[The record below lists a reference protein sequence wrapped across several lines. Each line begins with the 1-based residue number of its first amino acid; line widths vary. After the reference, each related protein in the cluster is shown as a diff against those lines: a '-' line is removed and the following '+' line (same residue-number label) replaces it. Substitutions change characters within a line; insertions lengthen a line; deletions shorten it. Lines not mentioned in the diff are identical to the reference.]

1 MGSTGIKSAN
11 NKHKKVK
18 VSNARAENVSRDS
31 SAEQS
36 SSEEQQSS
44 AASSSEEE
52 PEEDEMDLEG
62 VSSEEAQSDDGDD
75 DDDDD
80 DDDDGDD
87 GEDDHDEDEDDDDD
101 DFPLKRSS
109 KSSKSKHDDG
119 SEAFSSAMNA
129 ILSSH
134 LKAYDRA
141 DPIMARNKKIL
152 KKTEQDKLELKAK
165 KALLAEKKRLLGKTR
180 QQEIIPLEATQVTKT
195 LEKERKLRKIA
206 QKGVVKLFNVIMST
220 QVKTDKEVNDKYGNP
235 NAAHKLG
242 EKKKLISEVSKET
255 FLDLVKAAGAEDD
268 EE

>member
-1 MGSTGIKSAN
+1 MGTNGIKSAN

-18 VSNARAENVSRDS
+18 VNNDVAEKVNEKAST
-31 SAEQS
+31 EQS

-52 PEEDEMDLEG
+52 ELEEDEVDELNLEG
-62 VSSEEAQSDDGDD
+62 VSSEDSQSDD

-80 DDDDGDD
+80 ENGNDGN
-87 GEDDHDEDEDDDDD
+87 GSDEEDDD

-134 LKAYDRA
+134 LKAYDRS

-165 KALLAEKKRLLGKTR
+165 KALLAEKKRLLSKPR

-220 QVKTDKEVNDKYGNP
+220 QVKTDKEVSDKYGNP